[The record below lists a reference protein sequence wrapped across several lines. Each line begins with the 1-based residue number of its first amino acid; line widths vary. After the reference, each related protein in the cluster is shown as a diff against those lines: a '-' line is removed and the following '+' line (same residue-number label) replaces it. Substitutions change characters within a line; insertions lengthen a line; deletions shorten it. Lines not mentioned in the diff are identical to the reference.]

1 MEMPKGF
8 YDMVCSDI
16 KRIEESNQLSSE
28 EKFKLHRELDGRYQ
42 ACIKDWYKGLWG
54 SDKAATIIYYNS
66 LHGSPSSV
74 QENLEMMKAK
84 LQTFKYQMNALSL
97 PKPAETNITVNNTV
111 IISLSFEEAKQK
123 IEDMT
128 ALNREQTDEI
138 LSKIDELEKISKENI
153 SRKSKWEKVKPIISF
168 ALDKGADVAI
178 AILSLVMQMKLGGTT
193 I

>member
-1 MEMPKGF
+1 MEMPKEF
-8 YDMVCSDI
+8 YDMVCTDI
-16 KRIEESNQLSSE
+16 KKIEESSNLSFE
-28 EKFKLHRELDGRYQ
+28 EQSKLHRELDGKYQ
-42 ACIKDWYKGLWG
+42 ACIKDWHMGLWG
-54 SDKAATIIYYNS
+54 ACPDGGSFNYS
-66 LHGSPSSV
+66 LIEDEPRSF

-84 LQTFKYQMNALSL
+84 LETYRYGMNAISL
-97 PKPAETNITVNNTV
+97 PKPPETNITVNNTV
-111 IISLSFEEAKQK
+111 NISLSFEEARQK

-138 LSKIDELEKISKENI
+138 LSKIDELEKISKESI

-178 AILSLVMQMKLGGTT
+178 AILSLVLQMKLG